1 MIAFGEEHCIRIYV
15 LQQVKPPGLSVKALV
30 MIASA
35 IVVTQMYFQTSV
47 TAEHFAHQSSPG
59 FPGLLRHNVQMRQVK
74 CVRHSRLEECLV
86 FLPARDQV
94 FVMGSGV
101 GWYISSDFLLD
112 GFRKWH

>member
-1 MIAFGEEHCIRIYV
+1 
-15 LQQVKPPGLSVKALV
+15 
-30 MIASA
+30 
-35 IVVTQMYFQTSV
+35 
-47 TAEHFAHQSSPG
+47 
-59 FPGLLRHNVQMRQVK
+59 MRQVK